1 MVQSLGNINGI
12 SELELERRIKKN
24 VRLSIIGRIL

>member
-1 MVQSLGNINGI
+1 MIQSLRDINGI
-12 SELELERRIKKN
+12 SELELERCVKKN